1 MNIGKTLYVTERKAF
16 RAWLKKNYKSES
28 QIWLIFYRKDSGKL
42 RIPYNDAVEE
52 ALCFGW
58 IDSIMKKIDDESFA
72 QRFSPRQKNSRLSEL
87 NKERV
92 KRLIKQ
98 KKMTVA
104 GLKAIEHAFN
114 NSHLTEKFKM
124 PADILKELKIN
135 KSTWKN
141 FKAFPESYKRI
152 RVGWINSAR
161 SRPEIFRTR
170 LNYFLKMTEKNK
182 MYGMVK

>member
-1 MNIGKTLYVTERKAF
+1 MEIGNTLYVTERESF
-16 RAWLKKNYKSES
+16 RFGLKKHHKTEKE
-28 QIWLIFYRKDSGKL
+28 IWLIFYRKDSGKP

-58 IDSIMKKIDDESFA
+58 IDSIVKKIDHEGFA
-72 QRFSPRQKNSRLSEL
+72 QRFSPRKKNSVLSEL

-98 KKMTVA
+98 KKMTAA

-114 NSHLTEKFKM
+114 DSHLNEKFKI
-124 PADILKELKIN
+124 PPDILKELKAS
-135 KSTWKN
+135 KTVWKN
-141 FKAFPESYKRI
+141 FQAFPESYKRI
-152 RVGWINSAR
+152 RIGWIESAR
-161 SRPEIFRTR
+161 SRPDVFKTR

-182 MYGMVK
+182 MYGMVR